1 MSAEYRHT
9 TRVLHVIGRMD
20 RAGAETLL
28 MHVLRNIDR
37 EAFQTDIVVHTAE
50 PGAYDDEIRSLGVG
64 VLPCLSPSRPRS
76 YTRNLA
82 RIMREHGPYDIVH
95 SHIHHFSGLVLL
107 VAQQAGI
114 PARVVHSHR
123 GCGPKSP
130 ASLPRRVY
138 LNLARR
144 LIDRYATAG
153 VAVSASAAEDLF
165 GSGWESDPRWRIL
178 RLGIDL
184 APFESPVS
192 SSAVRAELGIPEDAF
207 VIGHVGR
214 LAPEKNHDLLVRIAS
229 EVGRIEP
236 KTWLLM
242 VGDGPLRPD
251 IERSVAAA
259 GLSDR
264 ATFAGVRS
272 DTARLMLGAV
282 DVVVH
287 PSFYEGLPL
296 ALVEAQAA
304 GVPCVISDVIGPEVD
319 AVSSLVRRLP
329 LSDPP
334 AVWAE
339 AVAAARQPTFRVSW
353 QEALEAVRDGP
364 LNITNS
370 VRDLERFYHEVCGG

>member
-1 MSAEYRHT
+1 MSVAPRHR

-37 EAFQTDIVVHTAE
+37 EAFQMDVVVHTAE

-82 RIMREHGPYDIVH
+82 RIMRERGPYDIVH

-107 VAQQAGI
+107 VAYQVGIAG
-114 PARVVHSHR
+114 RVVHSHR
-123 GCGPKSP
+123 GRVPEAATSI
-130 ASLPRRVY
+130 PRRVY

-144 LIDRYATAG
+144 LIERYATAG
-153 VAVSASAAEDLF
+153 IAVSAGAAEDLF
-165 GSGWESDPRWRIL
+165 GSGWESDRRWRIL

-184 APFESPVS
+184 RPFENPADCST
-192 SSAVRAELGIPEDAF
+192 VRAELGIPEDAF

-214 LAPEKNHDLLVRIAS
+214 LAPEKNHELLVRIAAQTA
-229 EVGRIEP
+229 RTEP
-236 KTWLLM
+236 RTWLVM

-251 IERSVAAA
+251 VERFVAAA
-259 GLSDR
+259 GLGDR
-264 ATFAGVRS
+264 VTFAGVRS

-319 AVSSLVRRLP
+319 AVGSLVRRLS

-334 AVWAE
+334 GVWAE
-339 AVAAARQPTFRVSW
+339 AVAAAGEATSHAPW
-353 QEALEAVRDGP
+353 QDALEAVRRGP

-370 VRDLERFYHEVCGG
+370 VRDLERFYYEVCGG